1 MPLNKSALKRER
13 QDIVKKAHN
22 RVVKS
27 RVHTAYRKLNDAI
40 IAKNREEVETNL
52 RLYMSEVDKAVKN
65 NILQRNNGA
74 RKKSRIV
81 KRIKTVFN
89 EFAAN

>member
-1 MPLNKSALKRER
+1 MGALFLYIGECMPLNKSALKRER

-52 RLYMSEVDKAVKN
+52 FFEA
-65 NILQRNNGA
+65 
-74 RKKSRIV
+74 
-81 KRIKTVFN
+81 
-89 EFAAN
+89 